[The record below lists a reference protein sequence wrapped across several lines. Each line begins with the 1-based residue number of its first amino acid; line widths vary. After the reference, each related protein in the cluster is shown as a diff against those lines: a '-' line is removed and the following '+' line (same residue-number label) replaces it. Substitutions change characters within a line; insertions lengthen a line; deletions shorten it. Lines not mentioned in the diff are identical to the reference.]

1 LLRQPLLRLHP
12 SGPRAPVISNGAKRS
27 EKSLFAFHCK
37 LGADATDEEGF
48 LACARND
55 GFAPGAVSGNDGLG
69 VGESAAMEKAF
80 HVYILAGKSGVLYTG
95 VTGHLAKRIWQHKE
109 KLVDG
114 FAECWER
121 STGHWVLTLM
131 FRKTR

>member
-1 LLRQPLLRLHP
+1 LQTR
-12 SGPRAPVISNGAKRS
+12 
-27 EKSLFAFHCK
+27 
-37 LGADATDEEGF
+37 DDTTDEEGF

-55 GFAPGAVSGNDGLG
+55 GFEPGADSGNDGLG

-114 FAECWER
+114 FARRYNLDRLVWFER
-121 STGHWVLTLM
+121 HATARAAIAREKEIKGWRRSK
-131 FRKTR
+131 KTALIEVMNPGWRDLSDRL